1 MAIKQID
8 DAKCIGCG
16 VCVNS
21 CSMDVIRLN
30 QFLIEKEEVTQCR
43 SACPAGVNMRG
54 YIYLLTEGKI
64 GEAMKLIRE
73 ALPLPAITGHVCFHP
88 CEKECARKEVDE
100 AVNINALERYVAD
113 YWLQEKAKPALRI
126 YLKKVAIIGSG
137 PAGLAAAYDLVRMGY
152 PVTVFEAQ
160 PLPGGMLRVGIP
172 EYRLP
177 GNILDAQI
185 GYIEGMGV
193 DFKTGVT
200 FGKDLTLSG
209 LKKKEYQAILFA
221 IGAQQSRKIDTEGAQ
236 LTDVLWGLDFLREVK
251 LKRKARVKDRVV
263 VIGGGNVAIDA
274 ALTALRLGAKEVRIV
289 CLECREEMPAHEEA
303 IKTAMDEGV
312 DISVSW
318 GPKGVV
324 GDRKRVKGIEL
335 IRCLSVYD
343 KTGKFKP
350 SFDENTTRSMETDM
364 VIFAIGESTDLS
376 VLPGGMKTD
385 NNHILADPVTL
396 ETSLPGVFAAGVA
409 VSGPG
414 SVVEAIASGK
424 KAAVSIDRYL
434 RGIDLKAGREAE
446 VNVVK
451 KPPREGIEKRPRQAT
466 SLLPIDQRKRSFR
479 EIKAGFD
486 KETAEQEERRCMACG
501 SKAFVKYLED
511 CMTCYTCERDCPE
524 KAIFISPEHV
534 SPGVSSWG

>member
-8 DAKCIGCG
+8 DAKCVGCG

-21 CSMDVIRLN
+21 CSMDVLRLN
-30 QFLIEKEEVTQCR
+30 QLHIEEEEITPCR

-54 YIYLLTEGKI
+54 YIYLLTEGKLE
-64 GEAMKLIRE
+64 EAMNLIRE

-126 YLKKVAIIGSG
+126 YVKKVAVVGSG
-137 PAGLAAAYDLVRMGY
+137 PAGLAAAYDLVKMGY

-160 PLPGGMLRVGIP
+160 PLLGGMLRVGIP

-185 GYIEGMGV
+185 NYIEGMGV
-193 DFKTGVT
+193 DFKTNAR
-200 FGKDLTLSG
+200 FGKDLTLGG
-209 LKKKEYQAILFA
+209 LKKKEYQAVLFA
-221 IGAQQSRKIDTEGAQ
+221 IGAQQSRRIEIDGAQ
-236 LTDVLWGLDFLREVK
+236 LPDVSWGLDFLSEVK
-251 LKRKARVKDRVV
+251 LKGKVRIKDRVV

-274 ALTALRLGAKEVRIV
+274 ALTALRLGAKDVRIV

-303 IKTAMDEGV
+303 IKTAIDEGV

-318 GPKGVV
+318 GPRRVV
-324 GDRKRVKGIEL
+324 GDRKSVKEIEL
-335 IRCLSVYD
+335 VRCLSVFD

-350 SFDENTTRSMETDM
+350 SFEERTTRSMETDM
-364 VIFAIGESTDLS
+364 VIFAIGENTDLS
-376 VLPGGMKTD
+376 ILPREIKTD

-434 RGIDLKAGREAE
+434 RGKDLRSGRDAG

-451 KPPREGIEKRPRQAT
+451 KPPREGVEKRPRQAIP
-466 SLLPIDQRKRSFR
+466 LLPVDQRKSNFN
-479 EIKAGFD
+479 EIKMGFD
-486 KETAEQEERRCMACG
+486 KDRAEQEERRCMACG
-501 SKAFVKYLED
+501 SRAFIKYLED

-524 KAIFISPEHV
+524 KAIFVSPEHV
-534 SPGVSSWG
+534 HPKVSSWG

>member
-8 DAKCIGCG
+8 SGKCIGCG

-21 CSMDVIRLN
+21 CAMDVLRLN
-30 QFLIEKEEVTQCR
+30 HFLTDKEEITPCR

-54 YIYLLTEGKI
+54 YIHLLTQGKLE
-64 GEAMKLIRE
+64 EAMKLIRE
-73 ALPLPAITGHVCFHP
+73 ELPLPAVTGHVCFHP

-113 YWLQEKAKPALRI
+113 YWLQEKAKQALRI
-126 YLKKVAIIGSG
+126 YLRKVAIIGSG
-137 PAGLAAAYDLVRMGY
+137 PAGLAAAYDLVKMGY
-152 PVTVFEAQ
+152 PVTVFESQ
-160 PLPGGMLRVGIP
+160 PLLGGMLRTGIP

-221 IGAQQSRKIDTEGAQ
+221 IGAQQSRKIDTEGAH
-236 LTDVLWGLDFLREVK
+236 LTDVLWGLDFLRDVK
-251 LKRKARVKDRVV
+251 LKRKVKAKERVV

-274 ALTALRLGAKEVRIV
+274 ALTALRLGARDVRII

-318 GPKGVV
+318 GPKRVV
-324 GDRKRVKGIEL
+324 GDKKRVKGIEL

-350 SFDENTTRSMETDM
+350 SFDENTTRSVETDM

-376 VLPGGMKTD
+376 VLPREMKTD

-434 RGIDLKAGREAE
+434 RGIDIRAGREAK
-446 VNVVK
+446 VKVVK

-466 SLLPIDQRKRSFR
+466 SLLPIDQRKRSFS
-479 EIKAGFD
+479 EIKAGFG

-524 KAIFISPEHV
+524 KAIFVSPEHV
-534 SPGVSSWG
+534 SPGVCSWG

>member
-21 CSMDVIRLN
+21 CAMDVLRLN
-30 QFLIEKEEVTQCR
+30 HFLTNKEEITPCR

-54 YIYLLTEGKI
+54 YIYLLTQGKLE
-64 GEAMKLIRE
+64 EAMKLIRE
-73 ALPLPAITGHVCFHP
+73 ELPLPAVTGHVCFHP

-126 YLKKVAIIGSG
+126 YLRKVAIIGSG
-137 PAGLAAAYDLVRMGY
+137 PAGLAAAYDLVKMGY
-152 PVTVFEAQ
+152 PVTVFESQ
-160 PLPGGMLRVGIP
+160 PLPGGMLRTGIP

-185 GYIEGMGV
+185 DYIEGMGV

-209 LKKKEYQAILFA
+209 LRKKEYQAVLFA
-221 IGAQQSRKIDTEGAQ
+221 IGAQQSRKIDIDGAQ
-236 LTDVLWGLDFLREVK
+236 LTDVLWGLDFLKDVK
-251 LKRKARVKDRVV
+251 LKRKVRVKDRVV

-274 ALTALRLGAKEVRIV
+274 ALTAIRLGAKDVRIV

-312 DISVSW
+312 DIRVSW
-318 GPKGVV
+318 GPKRVV

-364 VIFAIGESTDLS
+364 VIFAIGENTDLS
-376 VLPGGMKTD
+376 VLPGGMKAD

-396 ETSLPGVFAAGVA
+396 ETGLPGVFAAGVA

-434 RGIDLKAGREAE
+434 RGIDLNAGREAE
-446 VNVVK
+446 VKVVK
-451 KPPREGIEKRPRQAT
+451 KPPLEGIEKRPRQAT
-466 SLLPIDQRKRSFR
+466 ALLPIDQRKRSFS
-479 EIKAGFD
+479 EIKAGFG

-524 KAIFISPEHV
+524 KAIFVSPEHV
-534 SPGVSSWG
+534 SPGVCSWG